1 MSSVIHRVVFIVGLR
16 RFVARSLQRRGFLAI
31 GALRARQERRRAML
45 FAEMRRACVLALCAG
60 SLWACS
66 ADVPE
71 PGPPAPWPR
80 VFPQSEFYQPIGDNP
95 TLDPDSAS
103 YIADLRGAKSGGRLN
118 LNLTSYNVPVY
129 VVPAGTAQ
137 QPLHVD
143 QPTRQTP
150 ATIPIP
156 PWARPAPGDDGHLAL
171 LDLGAGQG
179 YELWQARVGGE
190 PSATV
195 AIALPLEG
203 DGVNKAA
210 TGVRATGLSL
220 LLGLITY
227 DEVRGG
233 GPISHA
239 LAWVFDKPSRQF
251 FVPPA
256 VSSDGKV
263 SGGRSGSIPAGSRV
277 QLDPTL
283 DLGTLGLSPAGRRL
297 AEAMQRYGLICVD
310 SSSDSSVVA
319 EQLHGGLSWSGL
331 LTEDALYRVPID
343 RLRVLKPIRK
353 VAIP

>member
-1 MSSVIHRVVFIVGLR
+1 
-16 RFVARSLQRRGFLAI
+16 
-31 GALRARQERRRAML
+31 ML
-45 FAEMRRACVLALCAG
+45 SGEMRRACVLALCA
-60 SLWACS
+60 SLPWACS

-71 PGPPAPWPR
+71 PGPPGPWPR
-80 VFPQSEFYQPIGDNP
+80 VFPQSEFYQPISDNP
-95 TLDPDSAS
+95 TIDPDSAS
-103 YIADLRGAKSGGRLN
+103 YIADLRGAKAGGRIN

-129 VVPAGTAQ
+129 VVPTGTEAR
-137 QPLHVD
+137 PLHVD
-143 QPTRQTP
+143 QQTRQAP

-156 PWARPAPGDDGHLAL
+156 PWAKPAAGDDGHLVL
-171 LDLGAGQG
+171 LDLTAGQS
-179 YELWQARVGGE
+179 YELWQARVGGD
-190 PSATV
+190 PSAAAAV
-195 AIALPLEG
+195 SLPLDG
-203 DGVNKAA
+203 DGVNHAA
-210 TGVRATGLSL
+210 TGVRATSLSL
-220 LLGLITY
+220 LLGLVTY
-227 DEVRGG
+227 DEMRGG

-297 AEAMQRYGLICVD
+297 AEAMQRYGLLCVD

-319 EQLHGGLSWSGL
+319 ESLHGGLSWDGL
-331 LTEDALYRVPID
+331 LTEDALARIPIE
-343 RLRVLKPIRK
+343 RLRVLKPSRK